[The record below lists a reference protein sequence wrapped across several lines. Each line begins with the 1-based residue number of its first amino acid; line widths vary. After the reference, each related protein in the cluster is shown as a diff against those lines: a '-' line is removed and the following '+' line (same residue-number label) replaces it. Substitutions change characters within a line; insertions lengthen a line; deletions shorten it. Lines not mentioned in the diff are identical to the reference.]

1 MSEWTGAG
9 DGGVNETCALICVG
23 CTRVGPQ
30 VTSLSCPTPS
40 SRSLP
45 RRHPHHPLIPPGRP
59 IHPCTGAFTPGCS
72 KTHLPGYINDYEKLK
87 AAGNEITVLLTVN
100 DPFVADAWATSAGAQ
115 GKVDV
120 YADPAGEA
128 VKALGVEFDATPFLG
143 NVRSARFSAVVQDGT
158 FKTFN
163 LEDGGGL
170 TCSLSN
176 QILAQLKD
184 A

>member
-1 MSEWTGAG
+1 MAPKAG
-9 DGGVNETCALICVG
+9 DAVPDVQLVHLVNEKPEKVSLRDLFKGKKGILVG
-23 CTRVGPQ
+23 VP
-30 VTSLSCPTPS
+30 
-40 SRSLP
+40 
-45 RRHPHHPLIPPGRP
+45 
-59 IHPCTGAFTPGCS
+59 GAFTPGCS